1 MKRES
6 RHRKFL
12 SPKVVLRE
20 KQNFKNIFIWGKKKR
35 KYGKRC
41 LLKSAFLEMALGK
54 KNLNMKDSLGQWA
67 TFQQCNTF

>member
-20 KQNFKNIFIWGKKKR
+20 KQNFKNIFIWGKKKE
-35 KYGKRC
+35 
-41 LLKSAFLEMALGK
+41 SME
-54 KNLNMKDSLGQWA
+54 KDA
-67 TFQQCNTF
+67 C